1 MKKVLVLVLGF
12 SALLASCNTEENIY
26 IDSRPVTD
34 VRVKAKAA
42 ANEVGVAGRSVN
54 RGDIP
59 VTVKDITVKSI
70 SQLSSI
76 ERNQLFTLV
85 EDGSGSDDIIMNDVP
100 LGDNDFSAT
109 TTASGNNRYS
119 LQLVA
124 GGTDIDEYL
133 ENKRDI
139 TPYVVYNGS
148 TESAYIDGEDDFV
161 SIDMSTLNG
170 RRISMV
176 QLDESI
182 EDEYYYK
189 VVMSTENNS
198 TLTELVTNGKKRLVS
213 VWSNSSSVDGAWI
226 TFDLTLYSKTNDAVV
241 NTYSVTKT
249 IEASK
254 GITSRY
260 TIYADT
266 VQSEQVGFGFVW
278 QDWSEVEESN

>member
-1 MKKVLVLVLGF
+1 MKKLSVLVLGF
-12 SALLASCNTEENIY
+12 SALLASCSTEENIY

-42 ANEVGVAGRSVN
+42 ANEVGVSSRSVN

-59 VTVKDITVKSI
+59 VTVKDITVNSI

-100 LGDNDFSAT
+100 LGENDFSAT

-119 LQLVA
+119 LQLVSR
-124 GGTDIDEYL
+124 GTDIDEYL
-133 ENKRDI
+133 EGKKLI

-176 QLDESI
+176 ELDDSI
-182 EDEYYYK
+182 KDEYYYK
-189 VVMSTENNS
+189 VVMSTENNP
-198 TLTELVTNGKKRLVS
+198 TLTETVTNGKKRVVS

-226 TFDLTLYSKTNDAVV
+226 TFDLTLYSNINDEIV

-260 TIYADT
+260 TIYENT

>member
-26 IDSRPVTD
+26 IDSCPLTD
-34 VRVKAKAA
+34 VKIKAKSVS
-42 ANEVGVAGRSVN
+42 NEGLVASRDVN

-59 VTVKDITVKSI
+59 VTVEGIEISSF
-70 SQLSSI
+70 SQLTSI
-76 ERNQLFTLV
+76 ERSESFTLV
-85 EDGSGSDDIIMNDVP
+85 DDDSGSDDIIM
-100 LGDNDFSAT
+100 GDIPIGENDFYAT
-109 TTASGNNRYS
+109 TTASGNKKYS

-124 GGTDIDEYL
+124 GGSDIDDYL
-133 ENKRDI
+133 DVRRDE

-148 TESAYIDGEDDFV
+148 VESAYIDGEDDLV

-176 QLDESI
+176 QLDYSI
-182 EDEYYYK
+182 RDEYYYK
-189 VVMSTENNS
+189 VVMSTEND
-198 TLTELVTNGKKRLVS
+198 LPLEELVENGRKRVVS
-213 VWSNSSSVDGAWI
+213 VWSDENAVDGATI
-226 TFDLTLYSKTNDAVV
+226 SFELTLYSKINDEVV
-241 NTYSVTKT
+241 NIYTVDKT

-266 VQSEQVGFGFVW
+266 VQAEQVGFGFVW
-278 QDWSEVEESN
+278 QDWNESEESN

>member
-26 IDSRPVTD
+26 IDSCPLTD
-34 VRVKAKAA
+34 VKIKAKSVS
-42 ANEVGVAGRSVN
+42 NEGLVASRDVN

-59 VTVKDITVKSI
+59 VTVEGIEISSF
-70 SQLSSI
+70 SQLTSI
-76 ERNQLFTLV
+76 EWSESFTLV
-85 EDGSGSDDIIMNDVP
+85 DDDSGSDDIIM
-100 LGDNDFSAT
+100 GDIPIGENDFYAT
-109 TTASGNNRYS
+109 TTASGNKKYS

-124 GGTDIDEYL
+124 GGSDIDDYL
-133 ENKRDI
+133 DVRRDE

-148 TESAYIDGEDDFV
+148 VESAYIDGEDDLV

-176 QLDESI
+176 QLDYSI
-182 EDEYYYK
+182 RDEYYYK
-189 VVMSTENNS
+189 VVMSTEND
-198 TLTELVTNGKKRLVS
+198 LPLEELVENGRKRVVS
-213 VWSNSSSVDGAWI
+213 VWSDENAVDGATI
-226 TFDLTLYSKTNDAVV
+226 SFELTLYSKINDEVV
-241 NTYSVTKT
+241 NIYTVDKT

-266 VQSEQVGFGFVW
+266 VQAEQVGFGFVW
-278 QDWSEVEESN
+278 QDWNESEESN